1 METEH
6 KELRIQK
13 HDRLEVATKECQA
26 PLGLKRR
33 LGHNQC
39 QA

>member
-1 METEH
+1 MKTEH

-13 HDRLEVATKECQA
+13 HNRLEVAIVECQA

-33 LGHNQC
+33 LGHNQY
-39 QA
+39 QV

>member
-1 METEH
+1 MKTEH

-13 HDRLEVATKECQA
+13 HGRPEVATVECQA
-26 PLGLKRR
+26 PLDLKRR

-39 QA
+39 